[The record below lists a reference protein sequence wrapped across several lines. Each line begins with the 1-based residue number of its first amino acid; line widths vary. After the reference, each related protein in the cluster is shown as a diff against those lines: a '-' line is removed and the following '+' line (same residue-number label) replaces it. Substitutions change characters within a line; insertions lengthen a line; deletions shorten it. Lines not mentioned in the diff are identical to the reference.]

1 MKQWGKLLVAIVI
14 FLKAYPIS
22 ADTDSKA
29 VSHLGSSV
37 FFPTLTQVLDTNL
50 HKYQFVHR
58 NEATVYKGKRQNHN
72 NQHGNYIQGKEAK
85 Q

>member
-1 MKQWGKLLVAIVI
+1 M
-14 FLKAYPIS
+14 KAYPIS

-29 VSHLGSSV
+29 VSHLGTFSV
-37 FFPTLTQVLDTNL
+37 LSFFSTLTQVLDPKL
-50 HKYQFVHR
+50 HKYQFVHQ

>member
-1 MKQWGKLLVAIVI
+1 MCNI
-14 FLKAYPIS
+14 LKTYPIS

-29 VSHLGSSV
+29 VSHLGPFFQSFV
-37 FFPTLTQVLDTNL
+37 FFPLTQVLDPKL
-50 HKYQFVHR
+50 HKYQFVHQ

-72 NQHGNYIQGKEAK
+72 NQHGNYIQGKETK

>member
-1 MKQWGKLLVAIVI
+1 M
-14 FLKAYPIS
+14 KAYPIS

-29 VSHLGSSV
+29 VSHLGSFR
-37 FFPTLTQVLDTNL
+37 FFSTQTQALDPKL
-50 HKYQFVHR
+50 QKYQFVHQ